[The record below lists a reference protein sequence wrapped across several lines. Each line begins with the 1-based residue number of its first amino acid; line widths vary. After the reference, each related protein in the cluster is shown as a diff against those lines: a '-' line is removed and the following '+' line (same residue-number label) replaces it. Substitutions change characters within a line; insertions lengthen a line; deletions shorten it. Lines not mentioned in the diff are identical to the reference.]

1 MERIGGGYWFVLGA
15 ALVFGLGMM
24 DSFKRARKVSSRIQG
39 LQVWCIQYAA
49 ALAAT
54 VLTGSLLCGLALVAW
69 NAYTAIWHLV
79 ALQDR
84 RHPLHS
90 RLVTGAFYRMGRG
103 GSYASRLRRVER
115 LVAAAAHIARPML
128 LRDGLDDL
136 SEREDVRGSQ
146 SSPVG
151 IHPGLGRLTDSAI
164 LLW

>member
-69 NAYTAIWHLV
+69 NAYTYLRFGIWSPYRIGDILYILDLSPVHSTGWV
-79 ALQDR
+79 GVDR
-84 RHPLHS
+84 
-90 RLVTGAFYRMGRG
+90 
-103 GSYASRLRRVER
+103 
-115 LVAAAAHIARPML
+115 ML
-128 LRDGLDDL
+128 LDFAGCSGLWL
-136 SEREDVRGSQ
+136 LLL
-146 SSPVG
+146 
-151 IHPGLGRLTDSAI
+151 ILPGLCFFAMVWMISVNEKMYVDRNPRR
-164 LLW
+164 